1 MMKEVSRVLFRVLQ
15 KVKRA
20 TPSQTHTALFAF
32 MLPSRLAQRLNAQ
45 LSIAKQLAK
54 GYRGYHSK
62 HGLLDELKLR
72 GLMAQVTR

>member
-15 KVKRA
+15 KFKRA
-20 TPSQTHTALFAF
+20 THRKHAALFAF
-32 MLPSRLAQRLNAQ
+32 MLPSRLSQRLNAQ
-45 LSIAKQLAK
+45 LGIAKQLAK